1 MKNKG
6 SYMQLKNLSVS
17 KKIWALLLGVLVL
30 TLMAGFGMTNYISSL
45 QDRERVA
52 LQDYEKRIRL
62 AVQWRGVTDYSVAHV
77 VMGAMSTEDGLSRYA
92 QEKTKEGIQAATAL
106 QEQLE
111 RSLTDS
117 QGRQQLEKIAQARS
131 KVLGIIGS
139 INKLRADS
147 DLDGARALL
156 DSQMLPSVALF
167 NQAQTD
173 LVTLQ
178 ERMRDLAQQ
187 EGVETRATAMLWGS
201 VALAGVVLVGLL
213 LSILVVRQI
222 TLPLARAV
230 AVADTIASGDLTVDV
245 QDDRKDELGNL
256 LRSLGAMAQRLRDV
270 VSEVRNGVDSVSSA
284 ASQIATGNHDLSGR
298 TEQTAAN
305 LQETAASIEE
315 LTATVS
321 QSADTARQANQLA
334 STAVQAAE
342 RGGNVVQ
349 QVVSS
354 MQQIT
359 SSSHKIAD
367 IIGVIDGIAFQTNI
381 LALNAAVEA
390 ARAGEQGRGFAVV
403 AAEVRSLAQ
412 RSAEAAKEIKAL
424 ISTSVSNVDA
434 GSSQVAQ
441 AGESMH
447 EIVASVRRVTDLIGE
462 ISAATHEQQD
472 GFAQVNQ
479 AVSNLDQMTQQNA
492 ALVEESSSAA
502 TSMNEQAQRLAQV
515 VSVFKVGQMAAMQPV
530 RSMQTHVQPKAT
542 APVASR
548 DSAATA
554 NTATK
559 AAARQVA
566 RPETAAPRPVSAKLE
581 SAVTKKTTAA
591 TQDDWESF

>member
-1 MKNKG
+1 MKDKG

-30 TLMAGFGMTNYISSL
+30 TLMAGFGMTNYISSVE
-45 QDRERVA
+45 DRERVA

-342 RGGNVVQ
+342 RGGHVVQ

-530 RSMQTHVQPKAT
+530 RSMQRHVQPKAT
-542 APVASR
+542 APVSSR

-566 RPETAAPRPVSAKLE
+566 RPEAAAPRPVSAKLE